1 MDIMNMIGEAT
12 EYDKKQ
18 AVETKRPK
26 SWCKSV
32 SAFSNMLGG
41 MLIFG
46 VADDDQ
52 IVGLADP
59 EGDAEKISEIIKTRM
74 EPIPEFRLQF
84 HKEEE
89 KTLIVLEIFK

>member
-1 MDIMNMIGEAT
+1 MDINDLVGEAT

-32 SAFSNMLGG
+32 SAFSNTLGG
-41 MLIFG
+41 ILIFG
-46 VADDDQ
+46 IADDDQ

-59 EGDAEKISEIIKTRM
+59 EGDAEKISEIRPPT
-74 EPIPEFRLQF
+74 L
-84 HKEEE
+84 E
-89 KTLIVLEIFK
+89 KNCRSMWSAVIMRR